1 MLELILSA
9 VGLGI
14 MLSLVFIGPIFFLL
28 IETSFSRGPKHAFAL
43 DLGVILADILCI
55 AAAFF
60 ASGDLVEI
68 IDEHPGFYRITAFLI
83 LIYAL
88 YMIVSKTKMH
98 LPGEVKMIHQNY
110 FKTFLNGFFFN
121 ILNIGVVLFWLVTV
135 ISVRNSYADID
146 EFLLYMTL
154 VVSTYLLIDLVKI
167 SLAKQFHY
175 KLTEKVTNMVRKGVG
190 VVLIVF
196 SILIFLQSF
205 KKFNQFDKKLE
216 KAEQTV
222 EKKIHQ

>member
-55 AAAFF
+55 TAAFF

-83 LIYAL
+83 LIYAM

-98 LPGEVKMIHQNY
+98 LPGEEKMIHQNY
-110 FKTFLNGFFFN
+110 FKTFINGFFFN

-154 VVSTYLLIDLVKI
+154 VVATYLLIDLVKI

-175 KLTEKVTNMVRKGVG
+175 KLTEKVTNKIRKGVG
-190 VVLIVF
+190 FVLIIF

-222 EKKIHQ
+222 EKKIH

>member
-1 MLELILSA
+1 M
-9 VGLGI
+9 
-14 MLSLVFIGPIFFLL
+14 
-28 IETSFSRGPKHAFAL
+28 
-43 DLGVILADILCI
+43 
-55 AAAFF
+55 
-60 ASGDLVEI
+60 
-68 IDEHPGFYRITAFLI
+68 
-83 LIYAL
+83 

-98 LPGEVKMIHQNY
+98 LPGEEKMIHQNY
-110 FKTFLNGFFFN
+110 FKTFINGFFFN

-154 VVSTYLLIDLVKI
+154 VVATYLLIDLVKI

-175 KLTEKVTNMVRKGVG
+175 KLTEKVTNKIRKGVG
-190 VVLIVF
+190 FVLIVF

-222 EKKIHQ
+222 EKKIH

>member
-55 AAAFF
+55 TAAFF

-83 LIYAL
+83 LIYAM

-98 LPGEVKMIHQNY
+98 LPGEEKMIHQNY
-110 FKTFLNGFFFN
+110 FKTFINGFFFN

-154 VVSTYLLIDLVKI
+154 VVATYLLIDLVKI

-175 KLTEKVTNMVRKGVG
+175 KLTEKVTNKIRKGVG
-190 VVLIVF
+190 FVLIVF

-222 EKKIHQ
+222 EKKIH